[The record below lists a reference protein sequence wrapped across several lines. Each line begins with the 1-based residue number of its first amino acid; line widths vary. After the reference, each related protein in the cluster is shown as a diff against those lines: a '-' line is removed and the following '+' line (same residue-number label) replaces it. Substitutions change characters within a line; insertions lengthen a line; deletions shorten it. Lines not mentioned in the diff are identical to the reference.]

1 MKTIDAAE
9 QPIIAEMLSTME
21 NIFRQQGVEYYLV
34 GAFARDIHLSTGAS
48 YTNTRKTKDIDIA
61 IMLANEEAFYAV
73 KEALL
78 QTGQFTAHTTETIK
92 LYYQQRIEIDLLPF
106 GEIEN
111 EKAETVLTKPQT
123 FIMDVPGFKEVQP
136 YVTTKTLDNGQ
147 AVNVC
152 SLEGIILLKLF
163 SWNDR
168 KERDKDIT
176 DIETILHHYLEL
188 LDLEEYGRYT
198 DVLELYDTEDADNYQ
213 NLVGARI
220 AGRKI
225 GEMLRDAPEIRQ
237 RIQMILLLRLNM
249 LWQAIRDGMNDDRN

>member
-1 MKTIDAAE
+1 MKTIDATE

-34 GAFARDIHLSTGAS
+34 GAFARDIHLSKGTT

-61 IMLANEEAFYAV
+61 IMLASEEQFYAV

-78 QTGQFTAHTTETIK
+78 QTQQFTAHPTETIK
-92 LYYQQRIEIDLLPF
+92 VYYQQRIEIDLLPF

-136 YVTTKTLDNGQ
+136 YVTTRNLGNGQ

-152 SLEGIILLKLF
+152 SLEGIVLLKLF

-176 DIETILHHYLEL
+176 DIQTILHHYLEL

-198 DVLELYDTEDADNYQ
+198 DVLELYDTDDADNYQ
-213 NLVGARI
+213 SLVGARI

-225 GEMLRDAPEIRQ
+225 KDMLADAPEIRQ
-237 RIQMILLLRLNM
+237 RIQLILLLRLDM
-249 LWQAIRDGMNDDRN
+249 VWQAIRDGMNDED